1 MQTSLLSLFIV
12 VLIKELANIR
22 PSTTTKAL
30 FTNQLAQ
37 ISVSININ
45 INTYILRE
53 KSKSSISNRTKESSI
68 LSNMSSIPY
77 HEKIEIQNNN
87 PF

>member
-12 VLIKELANIR
+12 VPIRELANIR

-37 ISVSININ
+37 I
-45 INTYILRE
+45 
-53 KSKSSISNRTKESSI
+53 
-68 LSNMSSIPY
+68 PG
-77 HEKIEIQNNN
+77 
-87 PF
+87 